1 MCLVKLEDLMDQKT
15 LFIGRRKELRRLQDT
30 KVKNDKNPIM
40 VLVKKL
46 YSFFPSPYLKPN
58 LLKSLKEIQEGL
70 FSTHTTAC

>member
-1 MCLVKLEDLMDQKT
+1 MDQKT